1 MKKKSAVG
9 FFELSGCSGCV
20 LSLVDHPQW
29 DELLEK
35 LDVQFFQMIHD
46 EKEWPEKMDIAFVEG
61 AVAAVHSGELKEI
74 TEIREK
80 AEILVALGACAATGN
95 ILGYAT
101 GNQMPMPE
109 LDAFLS
115 LSELVKV
122 DYAIPGCPPTPEII
136 SRFIKALLSDDQ
148 EYLKPFMLIAD
159 ETPINIR
166 DIVRK
171 GLCISCGLCIS
182 VCPTRTITNTEGKPV
197 LQDELCVRCGECYFQ
212 CPASYSSYTQF
223 SKYVFGDAEGM
234 IDDPALGKYRKIYE
248 VRTTDRK
255 IKKFA
260 QEGGAVTALF
270 AYALDENIIDG
281 ALLGKKSEKK
291 SWLGEPIII
300 RNSDELY
307 KTAGTKYTV
316 TPVLSELRDALS
328 YYGLSKIGMVGV
340 SCQILSSRKL
350 QYYPLGLRDVSDD
363 IRDRIALRI
372 GLFCTSN
379 FRYNAMVKMVEEV
392 GEIRPEDVY
401 KTDIEAGKYLMYSVT
416 EEVITIPL
424 DVVHE
429 YEQEACGICPDF
441 TSELADV
448 SVGSIGSTKGWS
460 TVIVR
465 TELGQSL
472 LENAEREGYI
482 TVKEG
487 NDEYLQDV
495 RKFAAMKKKRSKKN
509 MKTRRSYE
517 LPVPFY

>member
-1 MKKKSAVG
+1 MNPNPTVG

-20 LSLVDHPQW
+20 LSLVDHPHW
-29 DELLEK
+29 DELLEN
-35 LDVQFFQMIHD
+35 LDVQFFQMITD
-46 EKEWPEKMDIAFVEG
+46 EKNWPEKMDIAFVEG

-74 TEIREK
+74 TEIRKK
-80 AEILVALGACAATGN
+80 AKILVALGACAATAN
-95 ILGYAT
+95 ILAYAT

-115 LSELVKV
+115 LSDLVTV

-136 SRFIKALLSDDQ
+136 ARFITAVLSTDE
-148 EYLKPFMLIAD
+148 EYLTPFALIAH
-159 ETPINIR
+159 ETPVTIR

-182 VCPTRTITNTEGKPV
+182 VCPTRTITTTEGKPV
-197 LQDELCVRCGECYFQ
+197 IRDELCVRCGECYFQ

-223 SKYVFGDAEGM
+223 GTYLFGDAQDM
-234 IDDPALGKYRKIYE
+234 VDDDAIGKYKEIYE

-281 ALLGKKSEKK
+281 ALLGKKSENQ
-291 SWLGEPIII
+291 SWLGEPIVVT
-300 RNSDELY
+300 NSDELY

-316 TPVLSELRDALS
+316 TPVLSRLKDALS
-328 YYGLSKIGMVGV
+328 YYGLSKIGLVGV

-363 IRDRIALRI
+363 IQDRIALRI

-401 KTDIEAGKYLMYSVT
+401 KTDIEAGKYLMHSVT
-416 EEVITIPL
+416 EEIITIPL

-465 TELGQSL
+465 TDMGQQL
-472 LENAEREGYI
+472 VENAEKEGYI
-482 TVKEG
+482 TVKES
-487 NDEYLQDV
+487 NKKYLQDV
-495 RKFAAMKKKRSKKN
+495 KKFALMKKKRSEKN
-509 MKTRRSYE
+509 IKTRRSYG